1 METAVV
7 ASCACPNNVFH
18 RYMQGHQTVS
28 ARKSGIGD
36 ASLAP
41 SSQTTIHQWLRRSW
55 IHWCR
60 FFNDCETSYC
70 SGTPD
75 ALVLKQEQVVAMDGQ
90 EEIVLWRRGN
100 GNCNGSWCWTS
111 SNHVVLGWHNI
122 FGYTHEG
129 VMYVQTHVCICMYV
143 MYVMCVCVCVHT
155 QWYATCNMYKVY
167 TYRWYMGPTYML
179 YVVCLIPSYFRIHT
193 HDLLVC
199 MCTH

>member
-1 METAVV
+1 
-7 ASCACPNNVFH
+7 
-18 RYMQGHQTVS
+18 MQGHQTVS

-111 SNHVVLGWHNI
+111 SNPVVLGWHNI

-129 VMYVQTHVCICMYV
+129 VMYVQTHVCIYMYV
-143 MYVMCVCVCVHT
+143 CHVCHVC
-155 QWYATCNMYKVY
+155 VY
-167 TYRWYMGPTYML
+167 TYRMYTGSRYTPSLQTFIIIKLQTRTKWCVSVHCNCTRYWTC
-179 YVVCLIPSYFRIHT
+179 YVL
-193 HDLLVC
+193 
-199 MCTH
+199 

>member
-18 RYMQGHQTVS
+18 RYMQGIKLFLQGKVALAMPALLHQ
-28 ARKSGIGD
+28 A
-36 ASLAP
+36 
-41 SSQTTIHQWLRRSW
+41 QTTIHQWLRRSW

-111 SNHVVLGWHNI
+111 SNPAVLDWHNI

-143 MYVMCVCVCVHT
+143 MYVMCVCVCVYTHSGT
-155 QWYATCNMYKVY
+155 QHATCTRY
-167 TYRWYMGPTYML
+167 THTDGTWDPHTCCMFNT
-179 YVVCLIPSYFRIHT
+179 VVL
-193 HDLLVC
+193 
-199 MCTH
+199 

>member
-41 SSQTTIHQWLRRSW
+41 PSQTTIHQWLRRSW

-75 ALVLKQEQVVAMDGQ
+75 ALVLRLTQY
-90 EEIVLWRRGN
+90 LRLHTRR
-100 GNCNGSWCWTS
+100 S
-111 SNHVVLGWHNI
+111 
-122 FGYTHEG
+122 
-129 VMYVQTHVCICMYV
+129 YVCTDTCMYV
-143 MYVMCVCVCVHT
+143 SYICMCTHIHMYVCMSCMSCVCVCVCTHSGT
-155 QWYATCNMYKVY
+155 QHATCTRY
-167 TYRWYMGPTYML
+167 THTDGTYMGPTW
-179 YVVCLIPSYFRIHT
+179 VVCLIPSYFRIHT

>member
-1 METAVV
+1 MCYNYGNCRCCFLCLSKQRLPPVHAR
-7 ASCACPNNVFH
+7 ASNCFCKEKWHWRCQPCSTKPNNH
-18 RYMQGHQTVS
+18 
-28 ARKSGIGD
+28 
-36 ASLAP
+36 P
-41 SSQTTIHQWLRRSW
+41 SMITRSW

-111 SNHVVLGWHNI
+111 SNPAVLGWHNI

-129 VMYVQTHVCICMYV
+129 VMYVQTYVCICSMYV
-143 MYVMCVCVCVHT
+143 MYVCHVCVCVYT
-155 QWYATCNMYKVY
+155 QWYATCNMYHKPQGIHIPMVHG
-167 TYRWYMGPTYML
+167 THIYML
-179 YVVCLIPSYFRIHT
+179 YV
-193 HDLLVC
+193 
-199 MCTH
+199 